1 MGGVRTFGW
10 LGQERQGQ
18 SGGRTP
24 VAGQTVWRV
33 TDPRVSRIRAPKGV
47 VSARGKRRVSRH
59 MRGLIEHASTVQG
72 QRAAVATRGAR
83 PVALR
88 LVPLPQDRYVFVCC

>member
-24 VAGQTVWRV
+24 VAGQTVWL
-33 TDPRVSRIRAPKGV
+33 SRIRAPKGG